1 MTLIN
6 TVELTGPHQLVRR
19 NLRNLLAMLK
29 KEGVATND
37 PSKLYWMMQVS
48 DTNRKHS
55 TVRLAYSQPAFEE
68 DGNNVGYIP
77 PRDLAKKFEKE
88 VFSSR
93 DMRCRNVY
101 MREWKWY
108 FEIDGWD
115 RRAYFFEEIGVSY
128 QPVVF
133 SDGEIWGGS
142 DYVSIIK

>member
-6 TVELTGPHQLVRR
+6 NVELTGPHQLVRR
-19 NLRNLLAMLK
+19 NLRNLLAMFK
-29 KEGVATND
+29 KEGINNPSVRMEVSNTN
-37 PSKLYWMMQVS
+37 K
-48 DTNRKHS
+48 KHT
-55 TVRLAYSQPAFEE
+55 TVWISYSQPPFDE
-68 DGNNVGYIP
+68 DGNNVGYRP
-77 PRDLAKKFEKE
+77 PRDLAEKFEKE
-88 VFSSR
+88 VRTST

-115 RRAYFFEEIGVSY
+115 RRDRRAYFFEEIDVSY

-133 SDGEIWGGS
+133 SDGEIWRGS